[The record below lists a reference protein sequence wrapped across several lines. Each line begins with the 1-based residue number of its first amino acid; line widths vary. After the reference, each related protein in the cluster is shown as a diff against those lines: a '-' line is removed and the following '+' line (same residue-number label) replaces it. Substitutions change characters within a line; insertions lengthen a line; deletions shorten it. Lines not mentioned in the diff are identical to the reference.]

1 MRAVI
6 QRVARA
12 IVTVGQESV
21 GRIDAGLFVLAGVAV
36 GDGPDDVKTLAEKI
50 RYLRI
55 FNDAAGKMNLDV
67 AQVGG
72 GVLVVSNFTLL
83 ADTRYGRRPAFTGAA
98 DPTAAEALYR
108 QLCDSIQALGV
119 PVAMGRFREHM
130 RIEIVNDGP
139 VTIVLDTRATS

>member
-12 IVTVGQESV
+12 NVTVGEESV

-36 GDGPDDVKTLAEKI
+36 GDSPDDVRALAEKI

-67 AQVGG
+67 SQVGG

-83 ADTRYGRRPAFTGAA
+83 ADTRQGRRPAFTGAA
-98 DPTAAEALYR
+98 EPATAEGLYR
-108 QLCDSIQALGV
+108 QLCDSIQTLGV
-119 PVAMGRFREHM
+119 PVATGRFREHM
-130 RIEIVNDGP
+130 QIEIVNDGP